1 MAGIET
7 YRTAFTSPSGGLA
20 PTGGA
25 AGSGAATVQAG
36 NLGAAPNVKGSDLG
50 AGLEIGVE
58 KPVLPPPPS
67 TPRTD
72 LSAEDQALIAQID
85 AFVAGGLS
93 SPEDAQMLLDVLNT
107 RMLELSSQLEAKGVS
122 GRQKEIEANGK
133 EREQKIREAADKANQ
148 AEKKGVWSK
157 LWGIVKSVASVV
169 GSALMVAAGVALT
182 AVSGPVGIAIA
193 AMGAYMLLGATV
205 DLVSEIKVAAG
216 GEPISWRPT
225 LGELAA
231 VIAKAAGASE
241 ETQMW
246 WKLGVDLAVT
256 VVMIAASFMV
266 PGAQAKG
273 LQKLA
278 EAGKMVDKM
287 GKLAKFTNIS
297 GKFTNISSKVGAASN
312 IVGGV
317 ASVGQGLTN
326 ISIASDR
333 YDMKQAQAA
342 LDRLQALYDQLMAY
356 MEQSNERTK
365 TQQETIIA
373 IWDNAGDRLKMFNQ
387 MKMRPWAGNV

>member
-1 MAGIET
+1 MSAIESPRTPYTTVPGGTTPAGGS
-7 YRTAFTSPSGGLA
+7 AAPGGPA
-20 PTGGA
+20 
-25 AGSGAATVQAG
+25 VQPG
-36 NLGAAPNVKGSDLG
+36 NLGAAPNVKGSDAG
-50 AGLEIGVE
+50 AVLEIGTD
-58 KPVLPPPPS
+58 KPVLPPPPAK
-67 TPRTD
+67 PRSD
-72 LSAEDQALIAQID
+72 LSAEDQALISQVE

-107 RMLELSSQLEAKGVS
+107 RMLELSSQLEANGVS
-122 GRQKEIEANGK
+122 GRQKEIEANSK
-133 EREQKIREAADKANQ
+133 EREQKIREAADKASQ
-148 AEKKGVWSK
+148 AEKKGFWSK
-157 LWGIVKSVASVV
+157 LWGIVKAVASVV
-169 GSALMVAAGVALT
+169 GSALMVAAGVALA
-182 AVSGPVGIAIA
+182 AVSGPVGIAVA
-193 AMGAYMLLGATV
+193 AMGAYMLLGAVV

-231 VIAKAAGASE
+231 LIAKAAGASE

-297 GKFTNISSKVGAASN
+297 SKVGGASN
-312 IVGGV
+312 VVGGV

-326 ISIASDR
+326 ISIASDK
-333 YDMKQAQAA
+333 YDMKKAQGA

-365 TQQETIIA
+365 AQQETIIA

>member
-1 MAGIET
+1 MSSIET
-7 YRTAFTSPSGGLA
+7 YRTPFSPPSGGSA
-20 PTGGA
+20 PTGAPTGA
-25 AGSGAATVQAG
+25 DGSTVQAG
-36 NLGAAPNVKGSDLG
+36 NLGSAPVVVGGSS
-50 AGLEIGVE
+50 AGSGLDIGVE
-58 KPVLPPPPS
+58 KPVLPPPSGVP
-67 TPRTD
+67 PRTD
-72 LSAEDQALIAQID
+72 LSPEDQALMERVE
-85 AFVAGGLS
+85 AFVAGGMS

-107 RMLELSSQLEAKGVS
+107 RMMEISSQLEAKGIS

-148 AEKKGVWSK
+148 AEKKGFWSK

-193 AMGAYMLLGATV
+193 AMGAYMLAGAVV

-266 PGAQAKG
+266 PGAQGKA

-278 EAGKMVDKM
+278 EAGKTAEKM
-287 GKLAKFTNIS
+287 AKLAKFTDV
-297 GKFTNISSKVGAASN
+297 SSKIGGASN
-312 IVGGV
+312 IIGGV
-317 ASVGQGLTN
+317 GAVGQGLTN
-326 ISIASDR
+326 ISIARDR
-333 YDMKQAQAA
+333 YDMKTAQAA
-342 LDRLQALYDQLMAY
+342 LDRLQLLYDQLMAY

-365 TQQETIIA
+365 SQQETMVA
-373 IWDNAGDRLKMFNQ
+373 IWDNAGDRLKIFNQ
-387 MKMRPWAGNV
+387 MKMRPWAANV

>member
-1 MAGIET
+1 MSVIEPP
-7 YRTAFTSPSGGLA
+7 RTPYTTVQGGTAPSGGTTASGGL
-20 PTGGA
+20 PTP
-25 AGSGAATVQAG
+25 AG
-36 NLGAAPNVKGSDLG
+36 NLGAAPNVKGTD
-50 AGLEIGVE
+50 AGVAFEIGTD
-58 KPVLPPPPS
+58 KPVLPPPPAK
-67 TPRTD
+67 PRTD
-72 LSAEDQALIAQID
+72 LSAEDQALIAQVE

-107 RMLELSSQLEAKGVS
+107 RMLELSTQLEAKGVS
-122 GRQKEIEANGK
+122 GRQKEIEANSK
-133 EREQKIREAADKANQ
+133 EREQKIREAADKASQ
-148 AEKKGVWSK
+148 AEKKGFWSK
-157 LWGIVKSVASVV
+157 VWGIVKAVASVV
-169 GSALMVAAGVALT
+169 GSALMVAAGVALA
-182 AVSGPVGIAIA
+182 AVSGPVGIAVA
-193 AMGAYMLLGATV
+193 AMGAYMLLGAVV

-231 VIAKAAGASE
+231 LIAKAAGASE

-287 GKLAKFTNIS
+287 SKLAKFTNV
-297 GKFTNISSKVGAASN
+297 TNKIGGASN

-317 ASVGQGLTN
+317 GAIGQGLTN
-326 ISIASDR
+326 ISIAYDK
-333 YDMKQAQAA
+333 YDMKTAQAA

-365 TQQETIIA
+365 SQQDTMIA
-373 IWDNAGDRLKMFNQ
+373 IWDSAGDRLKMFNQ